1 MCLSLSE
8 IIDTEKPQYE
18 FKIQCATTTTTQGG
32 HYSHFIHIN
41 DEHENK
47 LLSGCEVNRSGKMEN
62 GGKCT
67 KTMIKADRRK
77 EIGSSSD
84 PDQVDG
90 LTDTY

>member
-1 MCLSLSE
+1 MN
-8 IIDTEKPQYE
+8 I
-18 FKIQCATTTTTQGG
+18 
-32 HYSHFIHIN
+32 
-41 DEHENK
+41 
-47 LLSGCEVNRSGKMEN
+47 SGKMEN
-62 GGKCT
+62 GGKCI